1 MKVGILGAG
10 AVGCAYGH
18 LLYRGG
24 QEVILVDV
32 WADHVERIRRSGLR
46 IEGAVEPTAGIKA
59 TTDPSDL
66 RGVEAVL
73 VLVKAFANEAA
84 GAALAAALEP
94 GVIVVTLQNGIGNVE
109 VLARSLGPDRVVQG
123 STTVAAQIQGPGQV
137 SVADATLDGRSLT
150 ALGRP
155 SSAAYAAVCERLAR
169 ALEQASLPT
178 IVLDDVRGVV
188 WRKMAMAAAI
198 GPLCAILDC
207 TVADVLER
215 PPALDVLRR
224 TFAEVV
230 RVAAAEG
237 VALDVQAAVVRRAR
251 HLPPDRTSSAVAR
264 NRRDPRPAVGDRG
277 PARRGRATRSDGRDP
292 DACRRCA
299 RHRDPRQDAR
309 RTVSAVA
316 RYGLW
321 FTTKR

>member
-237 VALDVQAAVVRRAR
+237 VALDVQQLWSDALDTYRLIGPHPPSLAIDVTRGRPSEIEAQLGEVVRRAQTAGIPTPAADVLATVIR
-251 HLPPDRTSSAVAR
+251 AKTPVAR
-264 NRRDPRPAVGDRG
+264 
-277 PARRGRATRSDGRDP
+277 
-292 DACRRCA
+292 
-299 RHRDPRQDAR
+299 
-309 RTVSAVA
+309 
-316 RYGLW
+316 
-321 FTTKR
+321 

>member
-1 MKVGILGAG
+1 VKIGILGAG

-18 LLYRGG
+18 LLHRGG

-32 WADHVERIRRSGLR
+32 WADHVERIRRSGLT
-46 IEGAVEPTAGIKA
+46 IEGADEPAAGIEA

-73 VLVKAFANEAA
+73 VLVKAFANEAV

-109 VLARSLGPDRVVQG
+109 VLAHSLGLDRVVQG
-123 STTVAAQIQGPGQV
+123 STTVAAQVQGPGRV
-137 SVADATLDGRSLT
+137 SIADTTLDGRSLT

-155 SSAAYAAVCERLAR
+155 SSAVYAAVCERLAR

-215 PPALDVLRR
+215 PTALDVLRQ

-237 VALDVQAAVVRRAR
+237 VALDVQPLWSDALETYRLIGPHPPSLAVDVTRGRPSEIEAQLGEVVRRAQTAGIPTPAADVLATVIR
-251 HLPPDRTSSAVAR
+251 AKTPVAR
-264 NRRDPRPAVGDRG
+264 
-277 PARRGRATRSDGRDP
+277 
-292 DACRRCA
+292 
-299 RHRDPRQDAR
+299 
-309 RTVSAVA
+309 
-316 RYGLW
+316 
-321 FTTKR
+321 

>member
-109 VLARSLGPDRVVQG
+109 VLARPLGPDRVVQG

-237 VALDVQAAVVRRAR
+237 VALDVQQLWSDALDTYRLIGPHPPSLAIDVTRGRPSEIEAQLGEVVRRAQTAGIPTPAADVLATVIR
-251 HLPPDRTSSAVAR
+251 AKTPVAR
-264 NRRDPRPAVGDRG
+264 
-277 PARRGRATRSDGRDP
+277 
-292 DACRRCA
+292 
-299 RHRDPRQDAR
+299 
-309 RTVSAVA
+309 
-316 RYGLW
+316 
-321 FTTKR
+321 